1 MLQFL
6 LTCDKNRI
14 FDIFFILCW
23 TEVPR
28 LVETH
33 LWLVKPEH
41 VLAIWLLSSSHERQQ
56 VSSCISSTGWCTRPY
71 CSMMTTTLYTQFV
84 PTELV
89 VPLHHLGPWLYTDLF
104 FVISSSLEAS
114 TNLLL
119 SVSLNCKIEDQ
130 VLIKQKGV
138 RQLSIK
144 RYNS

>member
-1 MLQFL
+1 MYNLWQNNKLKPKLKL
-6 LTCDKNRI
+6 LTLCDSNSWSALRPKVMV
-14 FDIFFILCW
+14 F
-23 TEVPR
+23 
-28 LVETH
+28 
-33 LWLVKPEH
+33 
-41 VLAIWLLSSSHERQQ
+41 RQVRPLKLRQ
-56 VSSCISSTGWCTRPY
+56 RVSSFISSTGWCTRPY
-71 CSMMTTTLYTQFV
+71 CSMMTNTLYTQFV
-84 PTELV
+84 PTESV

-138 RQLSIK
+138 RQISIK

>member
-1 MLQFL
+1 MYNLWQNNKLKLKLKL
-6 LTCDKNRI
+6 LTLCDSNN
-14 FDIFFILCW
+14 W
-23 TEVPR
+23 TALRPKVMVFRQVRP
-28 LVETH
+28 LK
-33 LWLVKPEH
+33 L
-41 VLAIWLLSSSHERQQ
+41 RQQ

-71 CSMMTTTLYTQFV
+71 CSMMTNTLYTQFV